1 MRTRTPVCLTTA
13 LVAIGLCCG
22 CVTIGIGT
30 VSEGEALAAQ
40 ITGLRA
46 PLSAELAEYESVR
59 GVDQDGKVKEP
70 PEQTRSIQ
78 RLIAAQQR
86 RQFNSD
92 DVQTFLKEGVAG
104 ENNQG
109 LLTLRPTARSRQDAG
124 YTAFVQEIIRQEN
137 ADRHALMVRVIEMN
151 EGYHEKDLSKI
162 QAVFAQQNRDVADT
176 GVWIQEPEKESDGKT
191 VPGEWTRKSK

>member
-1 MRTRTPVCLTTA
+1 MCLIA
-13 LVAIGLCCG
+13 PLVAIGLCCG
-22 CVTIGIGT
+22 CVAIGIAT
-30 VSEGEALAAQ
+30 VTEEEALAAQ

-59 GVDQDGKVKEP
+59 GVDGDGKVKEP

-78 RLIAAQQR
+78 RLVAAQQR

-109 LLTLRPTARSRQDAG
+109 LLTFRPNERSRQDAG
-124 YTAFVQEIIRQEN
+124 YAAFVQEIIRQEN
-137 ADRHALMVRVIEMN
+137 ADRRALMMRVIEMN
-151 EGYHEKDLSKI
+151 EGYGEEDLPKI
-162 QAVFAQQNRDVADT
+162 QAVFAQQNRDAADGGT
-176 GVWIQEPEKESDGKT
+176 WIQEPDQESN
-191 VPGEWTRKSK
+191 GEIVAGTWVRKSD

>member
-1 MRTRTPVCLTTA
+1 MCLTTA
-13 LVAIGLCCG
+13 LVATGLCSG
-22 CVTIGIGT
+22 CVTIGIAT
-30 VSEGEALAAQ
+30 VTEEEALAAQ

-59 GVDQDGKVKEP
+59 GVDEDGKVKEP

-109 LLTLRPTARSRQDAG
+109 LLTFRPTDRSRQDAG

-137 ADRHALMVRVIEMN
+137 VDRRALMMRVIEMN
-151 EGYHEKDLSKI
+151 EGYREEDLPKI
-162 QAVFAQQNRDVADT
+162 QAVFAQQNRDAADA
-176 GVWIQEPEKESDGKT
+176 GIWVQEPDQESNGKV
-191 VPGEWTRKSK
+191 VPGEWVRKSE

>member
-1 MRTRTPVCLTTA
+1 MCLIA
-13 LVAIGLCCG
+13 PLVAVGLCGG
-22 CVTIGIGT
+22 CVAIGIGT
-30 VSEGEALAAQ
+30 VTEEEALAAQ

-59 GVDQDGKVKEP
+59 GVDEDGKVREP
-70 PEQTRSIQ
+70 PEQTRSTQ

-109 LLTLRPTARSRQDAG
+109 LLTFRPTERSRQDAG

-137 ADRHALMVRVIEMN
+137 ADRRALMMRVIEMN
-151 EGYHEKDLSKI
+151 EGYGEDDLPKI
-162 QAVFAQQNRDVADT
+162 QTVFAQQNRDAADAGT
-176 GVWIQEPEKESDGKT
+176 WIQEPDQERNGGIVAGKW
-191 VPGEWTRKSK
+191 VRKSD